1 MNFKETTLVSSNCDN
16 RMASKT
22 VFTIGYGNRPIEDFL
37 GLLRQYGIETVCD
50 VRSSP
55 YSSRF
60 PNFTR
65 DSLSQALSAK
75 DVKYVFLGNEL
86 GARPS
91 DPDLYE
97 DGRASYTAM
106 ANSAAFRQGIERVE
120 VGAEKYTLALLC
132 AEKDP
137 LDCHRA
143 ILISPALAAAGIV
156 VNHIGPGGRLESQRE
171 LERRLLRKLGL
182 DQVPLFGSPN
192 DSNPIE
198 QAYVRRGYELAY
210 DIEADYRTRLGR

>member
-1 MNFKETTLVSSNCDN
+1 MV
-16 RMASKT
+16 SKT
-22 VFTIGYGNRPIEDFL
+22 VYTIGYGNRPLEKFL
-37 GLLRQYGIETVCD
+37 DLVRQYEIETVCD

-60 PNFTR
+60 PHFTR
-65 DSLSQALSAK
+65 EPLSQALRGI

-97 DGRASYTAM
+97 DGRASYKAM

-120 VGAEKYTLALLC
+120 TGAEQYTLALLC

-143 ILISPALAAAGIV
+143 ILISPALVASGIV
-156 VNHIGPGGRLESQRE
+156 VNHIDAGGRLESQSE
-171 LERRLLRKLGL
+171 LEGRLLRKLGL
-182 DQVPLFGSPN
+182 DQVPLFGSLS
-192 DSNPIE
+192 DSDPIE
-198 QAYVRRGYELAY
+198 QAYSRRGYELAY